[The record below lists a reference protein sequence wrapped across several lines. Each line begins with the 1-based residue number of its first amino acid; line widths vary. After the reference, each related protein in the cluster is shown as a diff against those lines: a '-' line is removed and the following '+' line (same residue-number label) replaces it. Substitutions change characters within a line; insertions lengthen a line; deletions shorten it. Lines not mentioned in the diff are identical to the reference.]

1 MNLKKLF
8 LDYCKVKQYEINLNQ
23 TRIVDD
29 LKDFYRNNFNQS
41 FLDKILKKKSCTFAV
56 NIWALTLP
64 KLPKVVLFL
73 VKHSVL
79 ITEKATKNQKIKV
92 LAE

>member
-1 MNLKKLF
+1 MKLT
-8 LDYCKVKQYEINLNQ
+8 DQK
-23 TRIVDD
+23 T
-29 LKDFYRNNFNQS
+29 
-41 FLDKILKKKSCTFAV
+41 
-56 NIWALTLP
+56 ALTLP

-73 VKHSVL
+73 VKLSVL